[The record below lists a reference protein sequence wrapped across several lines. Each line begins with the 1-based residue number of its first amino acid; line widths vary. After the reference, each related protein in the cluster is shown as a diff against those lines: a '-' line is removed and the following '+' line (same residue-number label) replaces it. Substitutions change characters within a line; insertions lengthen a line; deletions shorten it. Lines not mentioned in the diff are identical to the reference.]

1 MNEESRPAR
10 RLPNNNITGGKPNSR
25 CGSRTALQ
33 EATLRIGDVFEFAR
47 AELDVHGFETWLS
60 VLTCK
65 VAHENARLLLRERRA
80 A

>member
-10 RLPNNNITGGKPNSR
+10 RLPHNITAGKPNSR

-33 EATLRIGDVFEFAR
+33 EATLRIGDAFEFAR
-47 AELDVHGFETWLS
+47 AELDARGFDAWLS

-65 VAHENARLLLRERRA
+65 VAHENARWLFRERR
-80 A
+80 